1 MSLYSNLGDQ
11 WKKPRAKDSVVK
23 GLMFNRLIEWRRQPT
38 ITRIENPT
46 RLDRA
51 RSLGYKAKQG
61 YVVVRAKVRRG
72 TLHKIRPKNGHAPTK
87 MGVNKITPGK
97 NLRWI
102 AEERAQKRYPNLR
115 VLNSYWLAQDG
126 HHKYFEVILVDPSH
140 PVIQSDPAINW
151 ICLKTHKGRVQRGL
165 TGAGTKAR
173 GLRNKGIGAEKVRP
187 SLNAHDR
194 RGK

>member
-1 MSLYSNLGDQ
+1 MYSKVRKA
-11 WKKPRAKDSVVK
+11 WKVPEKSGVK
-23 GLMFNRLIEWRRQPT
+23 EENYQRLIQWRTQPSVYRVKRPL
-38 ITRIENPT
+38 RI
-46 RLDRA
+46 DRA

-61 YVVVRAKVRRG
+61 FIVVRVKVRRG
-72 TLHKIRPKNGHAPTK
+72 TLRKIRPKMGRKPGN

-102 AEERAQKRYPNLR
+102 AEQRAQKRYPNLE
-115 VLNSYWLAQDG
+115 VLNSYHVGQDG
-126 HHKYFEVILVDPSH
+126 KKKYYEVILVDPFH
-140 PVIQSDPAINW
+140 PVIIADKEINW
-151 ICLKTHKGRVQRGL
+151 ICSTVQKGRVYRGL
-165 TGAGTKAR
+165 TSAGKKAR